1 MFTIPIFKAEREAGL
16 AIAIQTQAAIAFD
29 LDIEPLEG
37 FCEFTEAQEL
47 IPKHVL
53 AKAGDGKA
61 AHMNLYPFK
70 SILATVGW
78 NKNDD
83 VFDAQETWAARATAE
98 DQPINI
104 EHDSTRIRGHITGQY
119 PVNAKMERLAD
130 DLAVDELPD
139 KFHIVTSGVIYKR
152 YENEDVQKE
161 MNEVLEEL
169 SEGQWKV
176 SMECLLR
183 GFDYAVIDA
192 KGSHSIVPRC
202 EESAFLTKHLRAYG
216 GEGRYQGYKVG
227 RLLRNFSFSGKGLV
241 KKPANP
247 ESVILAEASTFTGSQ
262 KSFLQVFA
270 NSGYESSIT
279 KTEESLMATELELL
293 KEQLNQVQSQ
303 LKSVTEE
310 KNAAVASL
318 KAVDTEKLA
327 NLESQL
333 KAKVEEVTSLASK
346 LTENEKALSEAQAAL
361 TQTQKSLEEIQAK
374 AKQVERLSAIKAGL
388 EVSDEK
394 ATKLAESM
402 KSLSDEAFTVAVD
415 AMKEKMAEYKKA
427 ANEPDV
433 KRTEEE
439 NDHGA
444 GHPKAEGLKTSE
456 HGHKPKES
464 EKTLKVN
471 DTPRQKAGG
480 KDEASTIETA
490 TTTEESTVANTN
502 PADAQADADATLTT
516 AGETNEK
523 VESTRAS
530 IADWLTK
537 GKYIGRSR
545 RQPQS
550 KE

>member
-29 LDIEPLEG
+29 LSIEPVEI
-37 FCEFTEAQEL
+37 EEAKANFS
-47 IPKHVL
+47 KHVL
-53 AKAGDGKA
+53 AKGGEA

-119 PVNAKMERLAD
+119 PVNAKLERLAD

-139 KFHIVTSGVIYKR
+139 KFHIITSGVIYKR
-152 YENEDVQKE
+152 YENEDVQAE
-161 MNEVLEEL
+161 MNGVLDEL
-169 SEGQWKV
+169 AEGKWKV

-216 GEGRYQGYKVG
+216 GEGKYQGYKVG

-247 ESVILAEASTFTGSQ
+247 ESVILAEAMTFSGSQ
-262 KSFLQVFA
+262 KSFSQIFVQ
-270 NSGYESSIT
+270 SGYESST
-279 KTEESLMATELELL
+279 ARNNTESVMQTELELL
-293 KEQLNQVQSQ
+293 KEQ

-318 KAVDTEKLA
+318 KEFDTKKLA
-327 NLESQL
+327 DLEGQL
-333 KAKVEEVTSLASK
+333 KTKAEEVTSLASK
-346 LTENEKALSEAQAAL
+346 LAENEKALSEAQAAL

-433 KRTEEE
+433 KRIEEE
-439 NDHGA
+439 NEHGA

-456 HGHKPKES
+456 HGHKPKEAD
-464 EKTLKVN
+464 KTLKVN

-545 RQPQS
+545 RQSQS